1 MNLCAVCGLPLEI
14 GQFGC
19 ITTIRPHGEARL
31 RVIGDDIPGGIV
43 IENLSAKPQ
52 KFYSWSKYREA
63 AKAAHVVNAVKHT
76 PPPGTDK
83 SNFTSRWV

>member
-1 MNLCAVCGLPLEI
+1 MTPCEVCGLPLEV

-19 ITTIRPHGEARL
+19 ITTIRPHGLARL
-31 RVIGDDIPGGIV
+31 KVIADDIPGGMV

-63 AKAAHVVNAVKHT
+63 TKAAHVVNAVKHT

-83 SNFTSRWV
+83 SVHTSRWI